1 MISAGRLRFNATV
14 KREAN
19 LDNVGKKK
27 KDFATTVGTFR
38 CDLRDISA
46 NEIEYGMGVAATRTY
61 EILARWQT
69 IEKLGLLETDILHC
83 DGMVFEIKGIRNE
96 ANRDRL
102 ARIDVEEIR

>member
-14 KREAN
+14 KRESA

-46 NEIEYGMGVAATRTY
+46 NELDYGLGVAATRTY

-69 IEKLGLLETDILHC
+69 IEKLGVLETDILQC
-83 DGMVFEIKGIRNE
+83 DGMEFQIKGIRNE

>member
-1 MISAGRLRFNATV
+1 MISGGRLRFQAEV
-14 KREAN
+14 KRESY

-27 KDFATTVGTFR
+27 KDYSEDVGNFR

-46 NEIEYGMGVAATRTY
+46 TEVDYGAGVAAVRTY
-61 EILARWQT
+61 EVLARWDAVNQ
-69 IEKLGLLETDILHC
+69 IGVLETDILII
-83 DGMVFEIKGIRNE
+83 DGMTFQIKGIRNE